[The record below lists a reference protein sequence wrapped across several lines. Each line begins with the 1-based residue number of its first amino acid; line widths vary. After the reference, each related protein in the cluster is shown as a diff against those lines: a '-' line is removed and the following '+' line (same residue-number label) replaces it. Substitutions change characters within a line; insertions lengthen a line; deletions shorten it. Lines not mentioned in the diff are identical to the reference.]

1 MYRIDHSKGE
11 GYANT
16 VTPVLRQSNG
26 FFAPCG
32 ATAAQGFCADGVV
45 YALPGWGE
53 AMQRAEATWRLVDGT
68 ALLTQARRALEEA
81 LRTLHAREQSG
92 ASSLQG
98 ESMQEEEPT

>member
-1 MYRIDHSKGE
+1 MYRIDHSTGE